1 MNACVGFSV
10 NCLGRYGPGQASHL
24 YPPFPDTTRASMP
37 ANISSVSNAIAR
49 LVLLPGMDGTGSLF
63 KEFIEALPSSIEA
76 KVVLYPTDSVQSY
89 AELHQLF
96 ESALPTSEP
105 FVLFAE
111 SFSAPLAMQWAA
123 SGHPNLRGLVI
134 CAGFAT
140 SPVRGWFRHICLL
153 LSPVCFL
160 VKPPTVAIKRLLVGP
175 EASPS
180 LVAAVKSAIRSVKPG
195 VLSHR
200 LRLTLTCDSR
210 SALGKV
216 KIPTLFIQAIQD
228 RLVSPDCIEE
238 MRSLQPEFAVERI
251 VGPHLLLQARPKK
264 MAEVVSAFVLPL
276 LGLVPAKSHYR

>member
-1 MNACVGFSV
+1 VSN
-10 NCLGRYGPGQASHL
+10 
-24 YPPFPDTTRASMP
+24 TRAK
-37 ANISSVSNAIAR
+37 

-63 KEFIEALPSSIEA
+63 TEFIEALPPSIETS
-76 KVVLYPTDSVQSY
+76 VVRYPTDSVQSY
-89 AELHQLF
+89 AELLQLF
-96 ESALPTSEP
+96 ESALPTSAP

-123 SGHPNLRGLVI
+123 NGHPNLRGLVI

-140 SPVRGWFRHICLL
+140 SPVRGWFRPICSL
-153 LSPVCFL
+153 LSPACFL
-160 VKPPTVAIKRLLVGP
+160 VKPPTVAIKRLLVGR
-175 EASPS
+175 EASPA

-238 MRSLQPEFAVERI
+238 MRTLRPEAAVERI
-251 VGPHLLLQARPKK
+251 GGPHLLLQARPKK
-264 MAEVVSAFVLPL
+264 LAEVISTFVLPL
-276 LGLVPAKSHYR
+276 LVA